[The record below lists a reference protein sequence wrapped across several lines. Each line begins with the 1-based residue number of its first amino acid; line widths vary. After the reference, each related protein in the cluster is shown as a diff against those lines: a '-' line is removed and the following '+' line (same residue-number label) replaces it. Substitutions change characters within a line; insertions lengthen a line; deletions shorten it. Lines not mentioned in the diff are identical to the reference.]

1 MIEKIQPFNGLLF
14 FLIALMMFIL
24 TRRMLSNDILL
35 LIQKMTQNATL
46 SHKIHFILVFPGVFL
61 HEFSHY
67 LALRLMGVAA
77 SLHLGV
83 EMGENTV
90 VYGHVDF
97 FERDVNPVQ
106 HFITGIAP
114 LITGLLC
121 ATLLAVGFMGA
132 PSISELAN
140 SSGQIDLKPILNQTD
155 TILFWIAF
163 YLVFAIT
170 SEMLPS
176 NSDRTYWLPLTGIIV
191 VLVLL
196 SIFTNTLPWLITHV
210 YPYFNTMLKFLSI
223 VFAICLV
230 PQLCLLIPLR
240 LLRWLTASKQAR

>member
-1 MIEKIQPFNGLLF
+1 MIEKIQLFDGLLLF
-14 FLIALMMFIL
+14 FAALLLFVL
-24 TRRMLSNDILL
+24 TRRMLSNDILI
-35 LIQKMTQNATL
+35 LIQKITHSAAL
-46 SHKIHFILVFPGVFL
+46 SHKIHYILVFPGVFL
-61 HEFSHY
+61 HEVSHY

-83 EMGENTV
+83 EMDENTV

-97 FERDVNPVQ
+97 YERDVNPIQ

-114 LITGLLC
+114 LITGLLW

-132 PSISELAN
+132 PSIPELIN
-140 SSGQIDLKPILNQTD
+140 TGGQIDITPILNQTD

-176 NSDRTYWLPLTGIIV
+176 NSDRTYWLPLAGIIA
-191 VLVLL
+191 VLILL
-196 SIFTNTLPWLITHV
+196 SIFTNTFPWFVTHV
-210 YPYFNTMLKFLSI
+210 YPYFNTVLKFLSL

-240 LLRWLTASKQAR
+240 LLRWLTAPKRAR